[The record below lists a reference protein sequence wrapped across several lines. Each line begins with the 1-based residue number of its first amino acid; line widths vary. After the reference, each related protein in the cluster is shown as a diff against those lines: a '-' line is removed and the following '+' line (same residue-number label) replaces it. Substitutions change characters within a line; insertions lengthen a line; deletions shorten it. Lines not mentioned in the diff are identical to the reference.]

1 MNGGTEKKLG
11 RKDLAKK
18 NGRKGPENSKVA
30 HVQTS
35 HFQKEFEKTW
45 DFSNSNF
52 EERYNLKARLPII
65 FFRR

>member
-18 NGRKGPENSKVA
+18 NYREGPEYSKVA

-35 HFQKEFEKTW
+35 HFQKEFEKT
-45 DFSNSNF
+45 
-52 EERYNLKARLPII
+52 
-65 FFRR
+65 

>member
-11 RKDLAKK
+11 RKGQKK
-18 NGRKGPENSKVA
+18 YRDGPEYSKVA

-45 DFSNSNF
+45 DVSNFNF
-52 EERYNLKARLPII
+52 EERYNLNARLPII

>member
-1 MNGGTEKKLG
+1 MNWGTEKNQAVKTWP
-11 RKDLAKK
+11 KK
-18 NGRKGPENSKVA
+18 YRDGPEYSKVA
-30 HVQTS
+30 HAQTS